1 MALFRK
7 KPESQPPVEDLST
20 ASVVVAGHDLA
31 LRDVVV
37 GARVDRGRLGVEV
50 HHPVFT
56 ELGPDHRDEA
66 AKAVL
71 AATLGLPLAA
81 QVVAEVVPATH
92 TPIDSFGLPALR
104 SFVESLTSGTA

>member
-7 KPESQPPVEDLST
+7 KPAAQPPVADLET
-20 ASVVVAGHDLA
+20 ASVLVAGHDLA
-31 LRDVVV
+31 LREVVV
-37 GARVDRGRLGVEV
+37 GARVDGGRLGVEV
-50 HHPVFT
+50 HHPAFAD
-56 ELGPDHRDEA
+56 LGPDHRDEA
-66 AKAVL
+66 ARAVL

-104 SFVESLTSGTA
+104 LFVDSLTGGA